1 MSEEEPGDFWR
12 PPRATATAD
21 AADYPALLDA
31 QQWTQAATFSQDDIH
46 RGPSARI
53 GRYYRPRFDELS
65 REELEVK
72 AAERTKPV
80 SPLRPTVERTGWA
93 AGLPFKGLLPAGAA
107 PPASPPTGLPS
118 PGVQILGRQIAADEA
133 AAEAMTEGTHRQL
146 HLTDPEVL
154 QQRFDAYVEH
164 GVDDASLAPF
174 RDEWASNA
182 MAQVPRE
189 LAGVP
194 PKKVERLVNEM
205 LDEVQQVRV
214 RAFFGGRPWPRPLR
228 DPHSSYWTTRGSQQL
243 RRRRTIFCPR
253 HHTPAA
259 GH

>member
-1 MSEEEPGDFWR
+1 M
-12 PPRATATAD
+12 
-21 AADYPALLDA
+21 
-31 QQWTQAATFSQDDIH
+31 
-46 RGPSARI
+46 
-53 GRYYRPRFDELS
+53 
-65 REELEVK
+65 
-72 AAERTKPV
+72 
-80 SPLRPTVERTGWA
+80 
-93 AGLPFKGLLPAGAA
+93 
-107 PPASPPTGLPS
+107 
-118 PGVQILGRQIAADEA
+118 QILGRQIAADEA

-205 LDEVQQVRV
+205 LDKCSRYVCALFSAV
-214 RAFFGGRPWPRPLR
+214 APG
-228 DPHSSYWTTRGSQQL
+228 
-243 RRRRTIFCPR
+243 
-253 HHTPAA
+253 PAP
-259 GH
+259 

>member
-93 AGLPFKGLLPAGAA
+93 AGLVFFEPA
-107 PPASPPTGLPS
+107 
-118 PGVQILGRQIAADEA
+118 
-133 AAEAMTEGTHRQL
+133 L
-146 HLTDPEVL
+146 HL
-154 QQRFDAYVEH
+154 
-164 GVDDASLAPF
+164 
-174 RDEWASNA
+174 
-182 MAQVPRE
+182 
-189 LAGVP
+189 
-194 PKKVERLVNEM
+194 
-205 LDEVQQVRV
+205 
-214 RAFFGGRPWPRPLR
+214 
-228 DPHSSYWTTRGSQQL
+228 
-243 RRRRTIFCPR
+243 
-253 HHTPAA
+253 
-259 GH
+259 

>member
-93 AGLPFKGLLPAGAA
+93 AGLPFKGLQPAGAA
-107 PPASPPTGLPS
+107 PPVSPPTGCRARRADPR
-118 PGVQILGRQIAADEA
+118 RQIADEV
-133 AAEAMTEGTHRQL
+133 AAEAMTETYRQL

-164 GVDDASLAPF
+164 GVDDASLALF

-205 LDEVQQVRV
+205 LDEAQQVRV
-214 RAFFGGRPWPRPLR
+214 PALRRSPLAPPPR
-228 DPHSSYWTTRGSQQL
+228 DPRLDY
-243 RRRRTIFCPR
+243 
-253 HHTPAA
+253 
-259 GH
+259 